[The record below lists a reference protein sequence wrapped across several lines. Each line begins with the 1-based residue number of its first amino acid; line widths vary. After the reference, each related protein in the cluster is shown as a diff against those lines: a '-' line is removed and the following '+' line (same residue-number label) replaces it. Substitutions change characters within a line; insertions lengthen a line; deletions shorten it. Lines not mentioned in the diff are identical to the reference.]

1 MRQSNMF
8 KRGHDPMLGLAVGF
22 DMFSVYKADVD
33 ISSHKSIYY
42 ERKLKLYL
50 HAKSFEEDYFEEK
63 FVFEFLVPTVLNRGT
78 EFLVPTGLYRRMFRN
93 SAEGVVIHMES
104 GNVNIFIDELLR
116 FVKGG
121 YARYPTQTEF
131 MPNHS
136 DVPVLI

>member
-8 KRGHDPMLGLAVGF
+8 KRGYGPTLGIAVGF

-33 ISSHKSIYY
+33 ISSHKSNYY
-42 ERKLKLYL
+42 ERKPKLYL

-63 FVFEFLVPTVLNRGT
+63 YVF

-136 DVPVLI
+136 EVPVLI